1 MVYKKVD
8 NNQKAIV
15 GELEKLGCS
24 VVSLA
29 SVGKGCPDL
38 AVALL
43 NQTWLIEVKNEDHY
57 WKMEPAQIKFYLG
70 WKADVPIIE
79 SVDDAIAF
87 VTAVRTGT
95 INEWVR
101 GKLVSVF

>member
-8 NNQKAIV
+8 NNQKDIV

-38 AVALL
+38 ACALL
-43 NQTWLIEVKNEDHY
+43 GQTWLIEIKNEDRY
-57 WKMEPAQIKFYLG
+57 WKLEPAQIKFLSN
-70 WKADVPIIE
+70 WNADVPILE
-79 SVDDAIAF
+79 SVEDARDF
-87 VTAVRTGT
+87 VTAVRTG
-95 INEWVR
+95 NYAMWVLN
-101 GKLVSVF
+101 KTWF